1 MMPKKKGT
9 HWKLGDDH
17 FRNKNPNMLEGIPS
31 IAEFIG
37 KSYDT
42 TVRWITLHGLPAT
55 KTPSGRWFTHKGL
68 ILQWMVAGHSAEL
81 KARARYSLEDDE
93 IAELAKEFNIDP
105 VDVFNLKQDIKDGK
119 VDGRTGEKTTS

>member
-1 MMPKKKGT
+1 MGK
-9 HWKLGDDH
+9 HWKRGDKH
-17 FRNKNPNMLEGIPS
+17 FRNKNPNMLEGIPA

-42 TVRWITLHGLPAT
+42 TYKWITLHGLPAT

-81 KARARYSLEDDE
+81 KARARYGFEDDT
-93 IAELAKEFNIDP
+93 IAELAKEFNVDP
-105 VDVFNLKQDIKDGK
+105 EEVFSLRDQLRKGEI
-119 VDGRTGEKTTS
+119 DGRTGKKTSTQGT

>member
-1 MMPKKKGT
+1 MGK
-9 HWKLGDDH
+9 HWKRGDKH
-17 FRNKNPNMLEGIPS
+17 FRNKNPNMLEGIPA

-42 TVRWITLHGLPAT
+42 TYKWITLHGLPAT

-81 KARARYSLEDDE
+81 KARARYGFEDDT
-93 IAELAKEFNIDP
+93 IAELAKEFDVDPNEVFSLRDQIERGEIDA
-105 VDVFNLKQDIKDGK
+105 
-119 VDGRTGEKTTS
+119 RTGKKTSN